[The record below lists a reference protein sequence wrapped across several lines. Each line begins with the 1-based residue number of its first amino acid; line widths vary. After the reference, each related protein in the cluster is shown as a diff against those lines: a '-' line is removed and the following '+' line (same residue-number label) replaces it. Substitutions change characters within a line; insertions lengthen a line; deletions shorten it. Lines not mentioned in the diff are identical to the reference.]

1 MDDAQLFGGW
11 GIPPAFILYGI
22 ALFTWGLIEFDAAL
36 KRRKG
41 IDIEE
46 GLSIATNLDTLITRR
61 WLLVIFAT
69 NAGVTLFSFLMVECM
84 LGDLDA
90 CYGNSVEQ
98 ILYNTI
104 WPSLGVM
111 ALAGLLIRRLPDLR
125 GTKDWSATVSIGF
138 LSTINSLL
146 LIGALLGEQS
156 RYDTYFVV
164 IPFIFSITGVV
175 FSFLVMT
182 AVNNER
188 VTMMRGKAGPEETK
202 TSDEV
207 RVEKS
212 EDDYSKKE
220 LDVNE
225 ATMVA
230 IIMAIPW
237 IVVVTAL
244 GFFDIIPWEWTI
256 IGGGAGFLVIL
267 LFGVAKP
274 EAMVRIGRPLYRYN
288 YDNIVAGERLV
299 PNVVND
305 DGDIPGGW
313 TKEQWEKYG
322 DNSKRG

>member
-1 MDDAQLFGGW
+1 MDASFIS
-11 GIPPAFILYGI
+11 IPPAFILYGI
-22 ALFTWGLIEFDAAL
+22 ALFSWGLIELDAAL

-41 IDIEE
+41 VNVEE
-46 GLSIATNLDTLITRR
+46 GLSIATNLDSTTTRK
-61 WLLVIFAT
+61 WLLVIFAA
-69 NAGVTLFSFLMVECM
+69 NSGVALFSFLMIECM
-84 LGDLDA
+84 LGDLGA
-90 CYGNSVEQ
+90 CYDKSVEEM
-98 ILYNTI
+98 LFNAI

-111 ALAGLLIRRLPDLR
+111 ALAALLIRRLPDLR
-125 GTKDWSATVSIGF
+125 GTKDWSATVSVGF

-146 LIGALLGEQS
+146 LVGALLGEQNQN
-156 RYDTYFVV
+156 DTFFIS
-164 IPFIFSITGVV
+164 IPFIFSSIGVV
-175 FSFLVMT
+175 FSFRVMT

-212 EDDYSKKE
+212 KDDYSEKD

-230 IIMAIPW
+230 IIMTIPW
-237 IVVVTAL
+237 VVVITTL
-244 GFFDIIPWEWTI
+244 GFFDIIPWEWAI
-256 IGGGAGFLVIL
+256 MGGGIGFLAIL

-274 EAMVRIGRPLYRYN
+274 DAMVRIGRPLYRYN

-299 PNVVND
+299 PNVVDD
-305 DGDIPGGW
+305 DGDVPGGW

-322 DNSKRG
+322 DNSKKR

>member
-1 MDDAQLFGGW
+1 MRVMDFVSVV
-11 GIPPAFILYGI
+11 PVPILYGI
-22 ALFTWGLIEFDAAL
+22 ALFTWGLIELDAAL
-36 KRRKG
+36 KRRRG
-41 IDIEE
+41 INVEDS
-46 GLSIATNLDTLITRR
+46 LSIATNLDTIITRR
-61 WLLVIFAT
+61 WLLVILVT
-69 NAGVTLFSFLMVECM
+69 NTGVALFSFLMVECM
-84 LGDLDA
+84 LDIRIGPG
-90 CYGNSVEQ
+90 CFGTSVEAM
-98 ILYNTI
+98 IYNTI

-138 LSTINSLL
+138 LSTTNSLL

-156 RYDTYFVV
+156 RHDTYFVL

-175 FSFLVMT
+175 FSFRVMT

-188 VTMMRGKAGPEETK
+188 VTMMRGKVGPEETK
-202 TSDEV
+202 TSDKV
-207 RVEKS
+207 RIEKS
-212 EDDYSKKE
+212 EDDYSKKD

-237 IVVVTAL
+237 VVVVTVL

-256 IGGGAGFLVIL
+256 IGGGVGFLTIL

-274 EAMVRIGRPLYRYN
+274 EAMVKIGRPLYRYN
-288 YDNIVAGERLV
+288 YDNIVAGERHV
-299 PNVVND
+299 PNIVND
-305 DGDIPGGW
+305 DGDVPGGW

-322 DNSKRG
+322 DSSKKH